1 MDLPEPVD
9 VLAFAPHPDDVE
21 LCAGGLMLRL
31 GDDGRRLVVVEFTR
45 GEASSRGTPASR
57 AEETEAAT
65 RLMGLV
71 GRENLGLPD
80 TGLEP
85 TAAMTEPVTA
95 AIRRWRPRVVLGPCR
110 EDLHPDHV
118 AAAHIVQRAYYL
130 ATIGRAPGD
139 GLPAHR
145 PDALLEYYGHKEPN
159 PSFVVDV
166 SDVWKRRLDLAGCY
180 ASQLGLDGLE
190 GPTTNI
196 ASPDFMRRLEAR
208 YAYWGARIG
217 TRYAEPYRT
226 DRLVP
231 IDDPVEAFRKRGWAV
246 L

>member
-1 MDLPEPVD
+1 VDHPEPVD
-9 VLAFAPHPDDVE
+9 LLAFAPHPDDVE

-31 GDDGRRLVVVEFTR
+31 ADEGRRLVVIDLTR
-45 GEASSRGTPASR
+45 GEASSRGTLASR
-57 AEETEAAT
+57 AEETANAT
-65 RLMGLV
+65 KLMGLV
-71 GRENLGLPD
+71 ARENLDLPD
-80 TGLEP
+80 TGLDASP
-85 TAAMTEPVTA
+85 AMTEPLTE
-95 AIRRWRPRVVLGPCR
+95 AIRRWRPRVVLSPCR

-118 AAAHIVQRAYYL
+118 AGAQLVQRAYYL
-130 ATIGRAPGD
+130 ATIGKAQGG

-145 PDALLEYYGHKEPN
+145 PDVLVEYYGHKEPH
-159 PSFVVDV
+159 PSFLVDV
-166 SDVWKRRLDLAGCY
+166 SDVWERRLDLARCY
-180 ASQLGLDGLE
+180 ASQLGLDGVE
-190 GPTTNI
+190 GPVTNI

-231 IDDPVEAFRKRGWAV
+231 LDDPVAAFRKRGWAV

>member
-1 MDLPEPVD
+1 MDHPEPVD
-9 VLAFAPHPDDVE
+9 LLAFAPHPDDVE

-31 GDDGRRLVVVEFTR
+31 ADEGRRLVVIDLTR
-45 GEASSRGTPASR
+45 GEASSRGTLASR
-57 AEETEAAT
+57 AEETANAT
-65 RLMGLV
+65 KLMGLV
-71 GRENLGLPD
+71 ARENLDLPD
-80 TGLEP
+80 TGLDASP
-85 TAAMTEPVTA
+85 AMTEPLTE
-95 AIRRWRPRVVLGPCR
+95 AIRRWRPRVVLSPCR

-118 AAAHIVQRAYYL
+118 AGAQLVQRAYYL
-130 ATIGRAPGD
+130 ATIGKAQGG

-145 PDALLEYYGHKEPN
+145 PDVLVEYYGHKEPH
-159 PSFVVDV
+159 PSFLVDV
-166 SDVWKRRLDLAGCY
+166 SDVWERRLDLARCY
-180 ASQLGLDGLE
+180 ASQLGLDGVE
-190 GPTTNI
+190 GPVTNI

-231 IDDPVEAFRKRGWAV
+231 LDDPVAAFRKRGWAV